1 MMCKFKKGFT
11 LAEMLLSI
19 IIIGVISAI
28 AIPSL
33 RETADMSSNIALLKK
48 AHSTAANAFA
58 QLQAELGPPMYWT
71 VRDSGDASI
80 DDGRVFVDGKA
91 KGISWALKKKIAS
104 KPLVLSDDYTVK
116 TLNGTAFTTSSDKID
131 DTAISLID
139 AGFESTDGMYWFPS
153 QTYTGCQH
161 ERDVLSAPI
170 AYYNLFDNLW
180 GAPAYAA
187 APSVPKE
194 KVYLCGMLM
203 VDTNGAKKPNRM
215 GIDVFVFDITI
226 DGIVP
231 HSSSTDDCQS
241 LRGDGFTCSR
251 KAIYGDSKALSFIYD

>member
-19 IIIGVISAI
+19 VIIGVISAI

-33 RETADMSSNIALLKK
+33 RETTDMSSNIALLKK

-71 VRDSGDASI
+71 VRDSGDATI
-80 DDGRVFVDGKA
+80 DDKRVFTDGNA
-91 KGISWALKKKIAS
+91 KGISWALRKKMGS
-104 KPLVLSDDYTVK
+104 NPLMPSNSYTVK
-116 TLNGTAFTTSSDKID
+116 TLNGTTFSVSSDKID

-161 ERDVLSAPI
+161 ERDVLSAPM

-187 APSVPKE
+187 PLPVPKE
-194 KVYLCGMLM
+194 TIYLCGMLV
-203 VDTNGAKKPNRM
+203 VDINGAKKPNRM
-215 GIDVFVFDITI
+215 GVDVFVFDITI

-241 LRGDGFTCSR
+241 MSDDGFTCSR